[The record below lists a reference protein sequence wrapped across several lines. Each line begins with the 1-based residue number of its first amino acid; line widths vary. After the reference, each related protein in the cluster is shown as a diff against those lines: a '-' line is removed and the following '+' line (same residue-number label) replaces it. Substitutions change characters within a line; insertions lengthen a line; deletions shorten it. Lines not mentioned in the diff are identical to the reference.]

1 MVVVVARLAG
11 VGPRSVVVVVL
22 VVQGAERSDTFA
34 PEGDAVVAVVLVS
47 CCSDWLSS
55 SRTELYVCVA
65 KTVQVKDNR
74 IYNIMFIMTIKGS
87 LYPTG
92 LEDNL
97 APSS

>member
-47 CCSDWLSS
+47 CCSD
-55 SRTELYVCVA
+55 
-65 KTVQVKDNR
+65 
-74 IYNIMFIMTIKGS
+74 
-87 LYPTG
+87 
-92 LEDNL
+92 
-97 APSS
+97 